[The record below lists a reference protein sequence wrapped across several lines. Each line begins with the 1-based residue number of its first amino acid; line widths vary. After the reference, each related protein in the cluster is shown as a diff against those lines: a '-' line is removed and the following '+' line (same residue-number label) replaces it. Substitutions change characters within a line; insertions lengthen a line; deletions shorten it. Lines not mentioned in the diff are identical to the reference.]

1 MHQPCA
7 AIINRRLWGLF
18 RSDTEKLYAISLQ
31 PITRT
36 SCMQFPKSI
45 LECKVYWER
54 FTYASL
60 LKTISCTALVSV
72 RDPNQCQC
80 RPLVWE
86 WDRYALPLTL
96 GQEKGDRLED
106 RVQLACVLKVKELNG
121 LGVWSKRF
129 CILCGS
135 RMFIF
140 ATSRPKGKPTLV
152 LDLTGGSIME
162 HQSKKHFYCLKITAS
177 RKDVLL
183 SFESRLEQSKWLQ
196 RAAKV
201 GVYNV
206 L

>member
-1 MHQPCA
+1 MK
-7 AIINRRLWGLF
+7 GLL
-18 RSDTEKLYAISLQ
+18 RKVHLCN
-31 PITRT
+31 T
-36 SCMQFPKSI
+36 SENHFMYS
-45 LECKVYWER
+45 
-54 FTYASL
+54 
-60 LKTISCTALVSV
+60 TIVSV
-72 RDPNQCQC
+72 RDPNQPQC
-80 RPLVWE
+80 RLLYMHWSGNE
-86 WDRYALPLTL
+86 TAHALPLTL

-162 HQSKKHFYCLKITAS
+162 HKSKKHFYCLKITAS

-201 GVYNV
+201 SVYNV
-206 L
+206 QQVDFCLTVLASSF